1 MQRAKRGW
9 RILKKKWQR
18 AAYPGSMLLA
28 LLFLYGCGGVGPP
41 ADYYQEVVAMEEQ
54 GEQVR
59 QDTGRSPDQVV
70 VPVMD
75 TKPMKVDRKPTPQ
88 VASDE
93 PPQQIKETLP
103 VIGQEEEAQE
113 RPPQREII
121 QESPLTQESVP
132 EPIAVRSDV
141 IKNALEA
148 ANLKISVRTVELV
161 DGRLSGGKNSVR
173 IYFIPESMNVIDDR
187 FGAIC
192 AVLYYLD
199 NKTNTVDIV
208 AGLAEDEQSNLLA
221 ILQVSIGDITA
232 WMTDEITRIE
242 WNSRITKKIL

>member
-1 MQRAKRGW
+1 
-9 RILKKKWQR
+9 
-18 AAYPGSMLLA
+18 MLLA
-28 LLFLYGCGGVGPP
+28 LLFLYGCGGVSPP
-41 ADYYQEVVAMEEQ
+41 ADYYQEVLAMEEQ

-75 TKPMKVDRKPTPQ
+75 TKPMKVARKPAQQ

-93 PPQQIKETLP
+93 PPQQIKEKLP

-121 QESPLTQESVP
+121 QESPPTP

-141 IKNALEA
+141 IKNALDA

-161 DGRLSGGKNSVR
+161 NGRLSGGKNSVR

-199 NKTNTVDIV
+199 NKTNTVDVV

-232 WMTDEITRIE
+232 WITDEITRTE